1 MTALAPAAA
10 PALVAAAALALVTG
24 PAFRARR
31 PPCRST
37 GGGSAGV
44 GPAGVRPSGGGRGW
58 TVLRSRRLGGSAAAA
73 LAVSVTVGGPVG
85 IFAGLTA
92 AAVSYHLLGRLADPA
107 ILRSREAALRDLPLA
122 LDLLGS
128 ALRAGQPANAAA
140 ACVSEAL
147 PGPVGGALGAVAR
160 ASSLGSAPDAAWSP
174 LAQFAG
180 AAAVARVAARAA
192 ESGTRLAD
200 ELARLADDIRDR
212 RAAAAQGR
220 VRRAG
225 VLVVLP
231 LGLCFLPAFVLVGV
245 VPVVVGLAGSLLH

>member
-1 MTALAPAAA
+1 MSALAPAAA
-10 PALVAAAALALVTG
+10 PALLAAAALALVSG

-31 PPCRST
+31 PLARRAGLASAA
-37 GGGSAGV
+37 GGPAGV
-44 GPAGVRPSGGGRGW
+44 GPTGRARNWGA
-58 TVLRSRRLGGSAAAA
+58 LRSRRLGGSAAAA

-85 IFAGLTA
+85 IVAGLTA

-128 ALRAGQPANAAA
+128 ALRAGQPATVAA

-147 PGPVGGALGAVAR
+147 PGPVGGALAAVAR
-160 ASSLGSAPDAAWSP
+160 ASSLGATADAAWSP

-180 AAAVARVAARAA
+180 TSAVARVAARAA

-200 ELARLADDIRDR
+200 ELARLADDVRDR
-212 RAAAAQGR
+212 RATAAQGR
-220 VRRAG
+220 IRRAG